1 MCIRDRRRTGLLSR
15 NEFAAQNGLDGRPV
29 IALLAG
35 SRRSEI
41 GYNLPFMVEL
51 SKQYPQYQFVV
62 AGVSWLD
69 KQVYTP
75 YLDGSDVRYVC
86 DKTYELLSVSDAA
99 VVTSGTATLET
110 ALLGIPQIVCYRC
123 V

>member
-1 MCIRDRRRTGLLSR
+1 M
-15 NEFAAQNGLDGRPV
+15 
-29 IALLAG
+29 
-35 SRRSEI
+35 
-41 GYNLPFMVEL
+41 
-51 SKQYPQYQFVV
+51 

-110 ALLGIPQIVCYRC
+110 ALLGIPQIVCYRRDWASMLIGKAFLKIPY
-123 V
+123 VSLVNLVLRREAVRELLGEGAVRTFADGRIALFSGPDGPDKAK